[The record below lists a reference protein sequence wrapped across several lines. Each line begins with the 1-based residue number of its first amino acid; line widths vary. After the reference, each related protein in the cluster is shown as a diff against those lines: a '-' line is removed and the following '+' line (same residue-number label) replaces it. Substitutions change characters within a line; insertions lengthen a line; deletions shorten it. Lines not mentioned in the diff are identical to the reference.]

1 MIYELR
7 PEDYTNGEY
16 NQCWL
21 TEHWYPNEL
30 LVLDIN
36 YSEHRYIFKDEVI
49 RYVELIAKENDFTD
63 EEKFLYFFYIVD
75 QKI

>member
-1 MIYELR
+1 MIYDLD

-36 YSEHRYIFKDEVI
+36 PVEHRYIFKDEAI
-49 RYVELIAKENDFTD
+49 RYVELVAKDNDFTD
-63 EEKFLYFFYIVD
+63 EEKLNYLLDILE

>member
-1 MIYELR
+1 MMYDLDS
-7 PEDYTNGEY
+7 EDYTSGSY

-36 YSEHRYIFKDEVI
+36 YPEHRYIFKDEAI
-49 RYVELIAKENDFTD
+49 RYVELIAKENDFSD
-63 EEKFLYFFYIVD
+63 EEKLNYLLDILE